1 MRLTLINP
9 ASARVDY
16 LRFSRTS
23 PEKIASGLSGFCV
36 SRWVRL
42 VYSNFRS
49 SEKTNDMSA
58 FYREKVLSVQHW
70 TDTLFSFRAT
80 RDAGFRFQNGQFAM
94 IGLEVEGK
102 PLLRAY
108 SMASANHEEEL
119 EFFSIKVQ
127 EGPLTS
133 RLQKIREGDTILV
146 GRKATG
152 TLIADNLLPGNR
164 LLLLSTGTGLAPF
177 ASLIKDPDVYDRYE
191 QIVLVHGCRQVA
203 ELAYGENVVA
213 KLREDEL
220 FGPLLSEKLTYY
232 PTVTREPFRNRG
244 RITDL
249 IASEQLFNDIGQPP
263 LDIANDRIMM
273 CGSPAMLEELKTMFE
288 SGGFIEGSGNT
299 PGHFVIEKA
308 FVER

>member
-1 MRLTLINP
+1 
-9 ASARVDY
+9 
-16 LRFSRTS
+16 
-23 PEKIASGLSGFCV
+23 
-36 SRWVRL
+36 
-42 VYSNFRS
+42 
-49 SEKTNDMSA
+49 MSA
-58 FYREKVLSVQHW
+58 FHREKVLSIRHW

-80 RDAGFRFQNGQFAM
+80 RNTGFRFQNGQFTM
-94 IGLEVEGK
+94 IGLEIEGR

-119 EFFSIKVQ
+119 EFFSIKVAD
-127 EGPLTS
+127 GPLTS
-133 RLQKIREGDTILV
+133 RLQKIKEGDTILV

-152 TLIADNLLPGNR
+152 TLIADNLIPGRR

-191 QIVLVHGCRQVA
+191 SIVLVHGCRQVS
-203 ELAYGENVVA
+203 ELAYGEELVA
-213 KLREDEL
+213 NLQNDEL
-220 FGPLLSEKLTYY
+220 FGPLLSGKLVYY

-249 IASEQLFNDIGQPP
+249 ITSEQLFNDIGQPP
-263 LDIANDRIMM
+263 LNIEGDRIMM
-273 CGSPAMLEELKTMFE
+273 CGSPAMLEELRQMFDAR
-288 SGGFIEGSGNT
+288 GFVEGSHSE